1 MGGAV
6 LGGLFDSTEI
16 HYKAKDGGRHVCIYL
31 FLHLILRLVKM
42 LFLSVESRPK
52 ISLNKSEFLV

>member
-1 MGGAV
+1 M